1 MGIFLTVL
9 SHIIYV
15 RLLLHCNIIHYTL
28 NNMESINKNVRW
40 AEGNALP
47 MP

>member
-1 MGIFLTVL
+1 MGTLYFPIL
-9 SHIIYV
+9 SM
-15 RLLLHCNIIHYTL
+15 LDLLHCNIIYYIL